1 MKPRERDDDSAVEE
15 VERVDAIDA
24 SGLGLPDDRI
34 LGEISHEMGNY
45 FHKLYYWTEYLRDRS
60 GYVAEADRTAF
71 DMLEGTVERLEHF
84 MRMILEYFAPARLSF
99 TRLRAEDLVGGL
111 GNRLVGRRLRI
122 EGDAAVR
129 ATAVL
134 ADAALIGHAL
144 RTIFECAA
152 ATLIDEDEMVVRL
165 AVAQR
170 REFRGIEID
179 FLAGRGVAA
188 AKTLAQGIEIAVA
201 EKFIQM
207 HGGELFERAADGST
221 ARALAVFL
229 PIYA

>member
-1 MKPRERDDDSAVEE
+1 MKPRERGEPVQAE
-15 VERVDAIDA
+15 VEPDELVDD
-24 SGLGLPDDRI
+24 SGLGIPDDRI

-45 FHKLYYWTEYLRDRS
+45 FHKLYYWTEYLRERS
-60 GYVAEADRTAF
+60 GNGPDTDQTAF
-71 DMLEGTVERLEHF
+71 EMLEGTVERLEHF

-111 GNRLVGRRLRI
+111 RNRLVGRRLRI
-122 EGDAAVR
+122 DGDSDVR

-144 RTIFECAA
+144 RTIFEAA
-152 ATLIDEDEMVVRL
+152 VATLIDEDEMTVRL
-165 AVAQR
+165 LASER
-170 REFRGIEID
+170 REFHGIEIE
-179 FLAGRGVAA
+179 FQAGRGAPA
-188 AKTLAQGIEIAVA
+188 TKTLARGIEIAVA

-207 HGGELFERAADGST
+207 HGGELYEHRGDGSS
-221 ARALAVFL
+221 ARALVVFL